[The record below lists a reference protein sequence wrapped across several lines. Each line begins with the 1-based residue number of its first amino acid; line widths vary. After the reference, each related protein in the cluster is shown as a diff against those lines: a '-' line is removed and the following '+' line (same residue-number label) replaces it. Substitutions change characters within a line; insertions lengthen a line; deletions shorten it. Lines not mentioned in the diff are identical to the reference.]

1 MKMDLL
7 DLLFYTLIGVHL
19 CISCRQLKKL
29 LSSFNWMRQKQ
40 PFTSPDRPMNSIH
53 ILIPIYRE
61 AAVIKACVEYF
72 DKLTR
77 YPNVLIYYVTTEK
90 EGGNSDTVATL
101 KQMAERYKF
110 LHLHYPE
117 TDGFKAHQ
125 LNWAIEQIL
134 ASCDSADYQTTFFG
148 IYDVDSRPE
157 VEVIK
162 TILYGKD
169 PVYQQPSIY
178 LENYTRITSLQKAG
192 ALLQT
197 KWEFCGNIPVLRD
210 YQRCFQQNQ
219 PITSLP
225 HCTGHG
231 LFIRADVLK
240 EAGLLDTVTLA
251 EDLEFGY
258 RSAFR
263 GIPVTLLQEA
273 DYTQYAPT
281 FPATIRQTSRWF
293 SGEMNLYRYYMN
305 EKKHSN
311 EMKLKGR
318 LFEWLVLKR
327 YYTTLKWAFGA
338 PLIYLAFLVLIIRH
352 PINILLVFLSAFLY
366 VYLPFKIIRS
376 STVWSHYT
384 SNKKG
389 FLALTLLGCV
399 RPLLNSC
406 GPFHYFL
413 TTLINSIRGQS
424 ETFVRTPKN

>member
-1 MKMDLL
+1 MELL
-7 DLLFYTLIGVHL
+7 DLLFYALIGVHL
-19 CISCRQLKKL
+19 CISCWQLIKL
-29 LSSFNWMRQKQ
+29 SSSFNWMRQKQ
-40 PFTSPDRPMNSIH
+40 HFTPKDTPMNSIH
-53 ILIPIYRE
+53 ILIPVYRE
-61 AAVIKACVEYF
+61 AAVIRACVEYF
-72 DKLTR
+72 DKMTL
-77 YPNVLIYYVTTEK
+77 YSNVLIYYVTTEK
-90 EGGNSDTVATL
+90 EGGNSETVATL
-101 KQMAERYKF
+101 KQISEQYKF
-110 LHLHYPE
+110 LHLHYPG

-134 ASCDSADYQTTFFG
+134 ATCNSADYQTTYFG

-157 VEVIK
+157 LEVIK

-178 LENYTRITSLQKAG
+178 LENYTRISTFQKAG

-197 KWEFCGNIPVLRD
+197 KWELCGNIPVLRE

-225 HCTGHG
+225 YCTGHG

-240 EAGLLDTVTLA
+240 KVGLLDTETLA

-258 RSAFR
+258 RSAFKE
-263 GIPVTLLQEA
+263 ISITLLQEA

-293 SGEMNLYRYYMN
+293 NGEMDLYRYYMTEKKRSN
-305 EKKHSN
+305 EKK
-311 EMKLKGR
+311 LKGWF
-318 LFEWLVLKR
+318 FELLVLKR
-327 YYTTLKWAFGA
+327 YFTTLKWAFGA
-338 PLIYLAFLVLIIRH
+338 PLIYLAFLVLVISR
-352 PINILLVFLSAFLY
+352 PVNILIVFPSMFFY
-366 VYLPFKIIRS
+366 VYLPFKIICNC
-376 STVWSHYT
+376 TLWSNYIG
-384 SNKKG
+384 NKKG
-389 FLALTLLGCV
+389 FLTLPLLGCI

-413 TTLINSIRGQS
+413 TTLINRIRGQS

>member
-1 MKMDLL
+1 MRLL
-7 DLLFYTLIGVHL
+7 DLLFYALIGVHL
-19 CISCRQLKKL
+19 CLSCQQLRQLS
-29 LSSFNWMRQKQ
+29 SSFNWIRQKQ
-40 PFTSPDRPMNSIH
+40 HFTPKGTPMNSIH
-53 ILIPIYRE
+53 ILIAVYRE

-72 DKLTR
+72 DKLAQ
-77 YPNVLIYYVTTEK
+77 YPNVLIHYITTEK
-90 EGGNSDTVATL
+90 EGADSDTVAAL
-101 KQMAERYKF
+101 KQMPEQCKF

-134 ASCDSADYQTTFFG
+134 ATCNSADYQTTYFG

-162 TILYGKD
+162 TILYGRD

-178 LENYTRITSLQKAG
+178 LENYTRIATFQKAG

-197 KWEFCGNIPVLRD
+197 KWELCGNIPILRG
-210 YQRCFQQNQ
+210 YQRCFQQNR
-219 PITSLP
+219 PISSLP

-240 EAGLLDTVTLA
+240 TAGLLDTLTLT

-258 RSAFR
+258 RAAFR
-263 GIPVTLLQEA
+263 EIPITLLQEA

-293 SGEMNLYRYYMN
+293 SGEMNLYRYYRQA
-305 EKKHSN
+305 KKQNNTGGPKS
-311 EMKLKGR
+311 KFLG
-318 LFEWLVLKR
+318 LLVLKR

-338 PLIYLAFLVLIIRH
+338 PLIYFAFLVLIFRRH
-352 PINILLVFLSAFLY
+352 VNIVLVFPSAFFY
-366 VYLPFKIIRS
+366 VYLPFKLIRS
-376 STVWSHYT
+376 STLWSNYT
-384 SNKKG
+384 GSKKG
-389 FLALTLLGCV
+389 FLALLLLGSI

-413 TTLINSIRGQS
+413 TTLVNRIRGQS